1 MLALLL
7 GAFTAGLLGS
17 LHCIGMCGGFVIACG
32 GKVTDTFIWHI
43 GRLTTYAFLGAVAG
57 VFGSAIPGPN
67 WIVGVVSTLLI
78 VYFAAALAGLVPEPE
93 VMIPGLKKFT
103 TSMAKNTNFAARYGF
118 GVATGFLPC
127 GLVYATLA
135 IPVAMANPAW
145 GALAMVAFGV
155 GTVPALSAVALG
167 LRKVAMKN
175 IWIRRGLAAGVLL
188 AGLWSIGMRVG
199 VLGDGP
205 MHHGESSMPHPAEMD
220 STTGQH

>member
-17 LHCIGMCGGFVIACG
+17 IHCIGMCGGFVIACG

-57 VFGSAIPGPN
+57 VFGSAIPGPS
-67 WIVGVVSTLLI
+67 WIVGVISTLLI

-93 VMIPGLKKFT
+93 VMIPGLKKAT
-103 TSMAKNTNFAARYGF
+103 TSLAKHTNFAARYGF
-118 GVATGFLPC
+118 GVANGFLPC
-127 GLVYATLA
+127 GLVYAALA

-155 GTVPALSAVALG
+155 GTAPALSAVALG

-175 IWIRRGLAAGVLL
+175 LWVRRGLAAGVLL

-199 VLGDGP
+199 VLG
-205 MHHGESSMPHPAEMD
+205 
-220 STTGQH
+220 

>member
-1 MLALLL
+1 MFGLLL
-7 GAFTAGLLGS
+7 GAFTAGLVGS
-17 LHCIGMCGGFVIACG
+17 LHCIGMCGGFAIACG
-32 GKVTDTFIWHI
+32 GKVTDTFLWHI

-145 GALAMVAFGV
+145 GAFPLDPQSRWGS
-155 GTVPALSAVALG
+155 GRWP
-167 LRKVAMKN
+167 
-175 IWIRRGLAAGVLL
+175 
-188 AGLWSIGMRVG
+188 
-199 VLGDGP
+199 
-205 MHHGESSMPHPAEMD
+205 
-220 STTGQH
+220 